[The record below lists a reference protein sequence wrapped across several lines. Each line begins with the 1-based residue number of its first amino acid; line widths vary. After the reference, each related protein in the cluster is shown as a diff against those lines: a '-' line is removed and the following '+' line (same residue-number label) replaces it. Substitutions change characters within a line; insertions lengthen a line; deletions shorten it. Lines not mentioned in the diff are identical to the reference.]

1 MAKQVRT
8 VYGQALF
15 DAARESGRL
24 TEVREQAEVIV
35 SALEENPDFL
45 RILTH
50 PEITLPEKQA
60 MVDGVFAGKTD
71 SLIHGL
77 ISALL
82 EKEHG
87 LEIGNVLERFI
98 DVALEAEKIGV
109 AYVSSATEL
118 TDDQKARIR
127 QRLLDTTDY
136 VDMRVNYVVDP
147 SLIGGLVIRLGDR
160 IVDSSLSSQ
169 LGHLRQTLLAGD

>member
-60 MVDGVFAGKTD
+60 MVDGVFAGKPD
-71 SLIHGL
+71 SLTCSSDQYFHAYSI
-77 ISALL
+77 AQ
-82 EKEHG
+82 
-87 LEIGNVLERFI
+87 FI
-98 DVALEAEKIGV
+98 IT
-109 AYVSSATEL
+109 Y
-118 TDDQKARIR
+118 
-127 QRLLDTTDY
+127 
-136 VDMRVNYVVDP
+136 
-147 SLIGGLVIRLGDR
+147 SLQNL
-160 IVDSSLSSQ
+160 
-169 LGHLRQTLLAGD
+169 

>member
-127 QRLLDTTDY
+127 QKLLDTTDY
-136 VDMRVNYVVDP
+136 VDMRVNYEVDP

-160 IVDSSLSSQ
+160 VVDSSLSSK